1 METERLPDI
10 DSKNI
15 SKKSKAKNSKKADAK
30 KDKQKKN
37 RVNYAK
43 EVIGEL
49 KKVSWP
55 SKKDVIKA
63 TGVVVA
69 ISAVLG
75 IVVGLFDY
83 LFSTL
88 IGLIVG

>member
-10 DSKNI
+10 DNKNVG
-15 SKKSKAKNSKKADAK
+15 KKSKKDDKKSNAK
-30 KDKQKKN
+30 KDKSKK
-37 RVNYAK
+37 VHTNYAK
-43 EVIGEL
+43 EVIAEL

-55 SKKDVIKA
+55 SKKEVVKA
-63 TGVVVA
+63 TGVVIA

-75 IVVGLFDY
+75 IVVGAFDY

-88 IGLIVG
+88 INLIVG

>member
-10 DSKNI
+10 DNKNI
-15 SKKSKAKNSKKADAK
+15 SKKSKAKDTKKADDK
-30 KDKQKKN
+30 KKAKN
-37 RVNYAK
+37 RSKFAK
-43 EVIGEL
+43 EVIAEL

-69 ISAVLG
+69 ISAALG

>member
-10 DSKNI
+10 DNKNI
-15 SKKSKAKNSKKADAK
+15 SKKSKKDNKKSNAK
-30 KDKQKKN
+30 KDKSNKAKSN
-37 RVNYAK
+37 FAK
-43 EVIGEL
+43 EVVAEL

-55 SKKDVIKA
+55 SKKEVAKA
-63 TGVVVA
+63 TGVVIA

-75 IVVGLFDY
+75 IVVGAFDY

-88 IGLIVG
+88 INLIVG

>member
-10 DSKNI
+10 DNKNI
-15 SKKSKAKNSKKADAK
+15 SKKSKAKEAKKADDK
-30 KDKQKKN
+30 KKAKN
-37 RVNYAK
+37 RSNFAK

-55 SKKDVIKA
+55 SKNDVIKA

-69 ISAVLG
+69 ISAALG

>member
-10 DSKNI
+10 DNKNI
-15 SKKSKAKNSKKADAK
+15 SKKSKAKETKKADDK
-30 KDKQKKN
+30 KKAKN
-37 RVNYAK
+37 RSNFAK

-55 SKKDVIKA
+55 SKNDVIKA
-63 TGVVVA
+63 TSVVVA
-69 ISAVLG
+69 ISAALG

>member
-1 METERLPDI
+1 MEQERLPDI
-10 DSKNI
+10 DTNKDV
-15 SKKSKAKNSKKADAK
+15 SKKNDNTKK
-30 KDKQKKN
+30 KDKEKKKRSN
-37 RVNYAK
+37 FFK
-43 EVIGEL
+43 EVISEL

-63 TGVVVA
+63 TGVVLVLSIALGA
-69 ISAVLG
+69 I
-75 IVVGLFDY
+75 VGAFDY